1 MEAIDLM
8 KGLPKKHHAR
18 KSGVKADKKSKK
30 SKGINK
36 FEDDDDKNKK
46 REKGNKQNN
55 PRAFSVANIIRTKR
69 SQQRN
74 LDRQQKKEVVPLI
87 DRSNE
92 ELPPPVFIVVMGPK
106 KCGKSTLIRSLVKIF
121 TGQNIVDTTGPI
133 TCIAGKKR
141 RITFFECP
149 LDLFSMTDLAKIA
162 DLVLLMI
169 DASYGFEMEVFEF
182 LNILQLHGFPKVMG
196 VLTHLD
202 SFKVSKTL
210 QNTKKKIK
218 QRFWTEI
225 YKGAKVFE
233 FSGVING
240 KYLKH
245 EVKRL
250 SLYISRVKF
259 RPLVWRNTHPY
270 IAIDR
275 VEDMTSIT
283 KLNEDSSCNRD
294 VVLFG
299 YVRGTNLKSNMPV
312 HLIGTGDFNI
322 ENITAIGDPCPLPS
336 NSTNKSSLRKKD
348 ILLYAPMANVGRVQM
363 IDKDGLYIN
372 IANINYT
379 KPENLLVGQQQSINK
394 NNKNDYKDTPVEL
407 LRSMQDVKTGVDEL
421 IKESELSLF
430 KGSQG
435 IVSSEVSKIDSLNE
449 GKSSLDAAMYDDEQS
464 EGSVSSDD
472 EDSDIDYKKKSKGSN
487 DYEDDDEDDDDDVDE
502 DEDDVDY
509 EDEDDED
516 DDNNEDD
523 FYGNKEDSDNDEED
537 FESGSENG
545 SNYDDLYDSDNGD
558 KTNNNLSSSV
568 RWKDN
573 MKQKAITSYDKRDN
587 SSNDIMTQIY
597 GKNWA
602 RGSNIEDD
610 GMDYNESD
618 DEDDG
623 ELFSL
628 KSINKSKK
636 NVAYEETNC
645 IDSNRAS
652 MNSSHVESVSTLL
665 TKYLNLKA
673 NNENTKVMFTE
684 IKSKFVTGG
693 YSHNKSK
700 NADEEHDPNMNDD
713 DDEEVYDDFEDLE
726 TGEKIGS
733 TNIDLSDES
742 DDDTID
748 SDKIE
753 MNNDKIDEQLR
764 QLNASKKASN
774 KSKFDEDYDD
784 TQMTEKI
791 TNSEELDEEKFI
803 EKAKKRS
810 ELQRQKNK
818 EEFGDDG
825 DNVRLQYEGFR
836 QGLYVRVLL
845 KNVPAEFISNFNPSR
860 PIIMGGLLT
869 NETQLGYI
877 KARVK
882 RHRWHKR
889 VLKSSDPI
897 IISAGWR
904 RYQTLPV
911 YTIDDIND
919 RERFLKYT
927 PEHMHCTATF
937 YGPIVPPNTGIL
949 AYQKI
954 NNDFNGFR
962 IALSGTTL
970 ELKQT
975 PTVVKKLKLIGTPK
989 KIFKN
994 TAFITGMFNSALE
1007 VAKFEGSKL
1016 KTVSGIRGQIKK
1028 ALKDGEPGNFR
1039 ASFEDKILMS
1049 DIIICRLWVP
1059 VEIKQYYNPILSL
1072 LNEWKGMRTISEI
1085 RMDEKISHV
1094 VNKDSLYKPIER
1106 VNRKFKALVI
1116 PKKIQESLP
1125 FASKPKQDKR
1135 KKNNN
1140 YISRRAV
1147 ILEPEDK
1154 KKRALIQTLQ
1164 TIAKDKHE
1172 KRVMKNELRLN
1183 NKKKQIELINS
1194 KFEDIKKEDKKRKY
1208 REEGKE
1214 KMYREKKM
1222 KRN

>member
-8 KGLPKKHHAR
+8 KGLPKKHQAR

-30 SKGINK
+30 SKGVSK
-36 FEDDDDKNKK
+36 FEDNDDKNKK

-69 SQQRN
+69 TQQRN
-74 LDRQQKKEVVPLI
+74 LDRQQKKEVVPLT

-275 VEDMTSIT
+275 VEDMTSVT
-283 KLNEDSSCNRD
+283 RLNEDSSCNRD

-322 ENITAIGDPCPLPS
+322 ESITAIGDPCPLPS

-372 IANINYT
+372 IASINYT
-379 KPENLLVGQQQSINK
+379 KPENLLVGQQQSSNN

-435 IVSSEVSKIDSLNE
+435 IVSSKVRKSDSLNE
-449 GKSSLDAAMYDDEQS
+449 GKNSGDLDVAVYDDGQS

-472 EDSDIDYKKKSKGSN
+472 EN
-487 DYEDDDEDDDDDVDE
+487 DEDDDDEDDDDE
-502 DEDDVDY
+502 DN
-509 EDEDDED
+509 DDED
-516 DDNNEDD
+516 DDDDEDNESM
-523 FYGNKEDSDNDEED
+523 KDSDNDEED
-537 FESGSENG
+537 FESGGEND
-545 SNYDDLYDSDNGD
+545 SNYDDLYDSDDGD
-558 KTNNNLSSSV
+558 KANNDLTSSV
-568 RWKDN
+568 HWKDN
-573 MKQKAITSYDKRDN
+573 MKQKALSSYDKRSN
-587 SSNDIMTQIY
+587 SSNDTMTLIY

-602 RGSNIEDD
+602 RGSSIEDD

-618 DEDDG
+618 NDEDG

-636 NVAYEETNC
+636 NIAYEETNC
-645 IDSNRAS
+645 VDSNRAS
-652 MNSSHVESVSTLL
+652 MNPSHIESVSTLL

-673 NNENTKVMFTE
+673 NNENTKGMFTE
-684 IKSKFVTGG
+684 IRTKFVTGG
-693 YSHNKSK
+693 YSHNKGK
-700 NADEEHDPNMNDD
+700 DAAEAHDPNGNNDEE
-713 DDEEVYDDFEDLE
+713 EEVYDDFEDLE
-726 TGEKIGS
+726 TGEKFGS
-733 TNIDLSDES
+733 RNTDEGDEGDES
-742 DDDTID
+742 DDGTAD
-748 SDKIE
+748 SDRIE
-753 MNNDKIDEQLR
+753 MQNDKIDEQLR
-764 QLNASKKASN
+764 QMNASKKAGN
-774 KSKFDEDYDD
+774 KSKFDDDYDD

-818 EEFGDDG
+818 QEFGDDG
-825 DNVRLQYEGFR
+825 DAVRLQYEGFR

-845 KNVPAEFISNFNPSR
+845 KNIPAEFISNFNPSR
-860 PIIMGGLLT
+860 PVIMGGLLA

-954 NNDFNGFR
+954 NNNFNGFR

-975 PTVVKKLKLIGTPK
+975 PTVVKKLKLVGTPK

-1106 VNRKFKALVI
+1106 VNRKFKTLVI

-1135 KKNNN
+1135 KKSNN
-1140 YISRRAV
+1140 YMSRRAV
-1147 ILEPEDK
+1147 VLEPEDR

-1172 KRVMKNELRLN
+1172 KRAVRNEERFN
-1183 NKKKQIELINS
+1183 NKKKQIELITS

-1214 KMYREKKM
+1214 RVHREKKM
-1222 KRN
+1222 RRN

>member
-36 FEDDDDKNKK
+36 FDDDSDKKNKH
-46 REKGNKQNN
+46 EKGNKQNN

-74 LDRQQKKEVVPLI
+74 LDREQKKEVVPLV

-283 KLNEDSSCNRD
+283 KLNDDPSCNRD
-294 VVLFG
+294 VVVFG
-299 YVRGTNLKSNMPV
+299 YVRGTNLKPNMPV

-379 KPENLLVGQQQSINK
+379 KPENLLVGQQQIMNK
-394 NNKNDYKDTPVEL
+394 SNKNDYKDTPVDL

-421 IKESELSLF
+421 IKESEMSLF

-435 IVSSEVSKIDSLNE
+435 IVSSKVSKISNIDENY
-449 GKSSLDAAMYDDEQS
+449 SSSDGESDE
-464 EGSVSSDD
+464 SVNSDD
-472 EDSDIDYKKKSKGSN
+472 EDIYDVSDEENDKESEDSVSSNDDNDIDDDASLEERDN
-487 DYEDDDEDDDDDVDE
+487 DDE
-502 DEDDVDY
+502 
-509 EDEDDED
+509 
-516 DDNNEDD
+516 
-523 FYGNKEDSDNDEED
+523 
-537 FESGSENG
+537 FESGSEND
-545 SNYDDLYDSDNGD
+545 SIYDDIYDSDKD
-558 KTNNNLSSSV
+558 DETNNNVSSSV

-573 MKQKAITSYDKRDN
+573 MKQKAISSYDKRDN

-602 RGSNIEDD
+602 RGCNIEDD

-618 DEDDG
+618 NEDDG

-628 KSINKSKK
+628 KSINKTKK
-636 NVAYEETNC
+636 NIAYEETNN

-652 MNSSHVESVSTLL
+652 MNTSHIESVSNLL
-665 TKYLNLKA
+665 STYLNLKA
-673 NNENTKVMFTE
+673 NDENTKGMFAE

-693 YSHNKSK
+693 YDHNRSNKI
-700 NADEEHDPNMNDD
+700 DEENGLSINDRNYNDVD
-713 DDEEVYDDFEDLE
+713 DEVYDDFEDLE
-726 TGEKIGS
+726 TGEKFGS
-733 TNIDLSDES
+733 SNIDQS
-742 DDDTID
+742 DDSDNESND

-753 MNNDKIDEQLR
+753 MNNEKIDEQLR
-764 QLNASKKASN
+764 QLNASKKARN
-774 KSKFDEDYDD
+774 KSKFDDDYDD
-784 TQMTEKI
+784 TQLNEKI

-911 YTIDDIND
+911 YTIDDVND

-949 AYQKI
+949 GYQKI
-954 NNDFNGFR
+954 NNNFNGFR

-1106 VNRKFKALVI
+1106 VNRKFKTLVI

-1140 YISRRAV
+1140 YMSRRAV

-1164 TIAKDKHE
+1164 TIAKDKQE
-1172 KRVMKNELRLN
+1172 KRTMKNELRLN